1 MKEKKRILG
10 PHTHTHTQRGKK
22 KKEACISAD
31 ISLCVSLSCV
41 RVYVCVCE
49 LWVLVSW
56 LAETFCEGPGPFWRF
71 NAQLLVVSRAR
82 LRVLVASQL
91 KMKLVEVSR
100 NGNTAR
106 TKTEN
111 SAPGVSQCVCVCV
124 GASVPWSWTM
134 PGECRATCGQACIMR
149 TTILSPGCGLPLQIN
164 TKETRKS
171 MQRQVAGNY
180 VPAAWSFILETLV
193 LFLLIL
199 SATLLF
205 DRKQKNTQLRVFST
219 HFSSMVTSLCL
230 EFLCFMDPSFECI
243 CLLRSQRTFP
253 SNLAC
258 FVIFYDLSANDLAH
272 TLCDRLLKIS
282 LAGVETQGIACQKG
296 LASCAV

>member
-1 MKEKKRILG
+1 M
-10 PHTHTHTQRGKK
+10 
-22 KKEACISAD
+22 
-31 ISLCVSLSCV
+31 
-41 RVYVCVCE
+41 CVC
-49 LWVLVSW
+49 WGICS
-56 LAETFCEGPGPFWRF
+56 
-71 NAQLLVVSRAR
+71 
-82 LRVLVASQL
+82 L
-91 KMKLVEVSR
+91 KLDDV
-100 NGNTAR
+100 
-106 TKTEN
+106 
-111 SAPGVSQCVCVCV
+111 
-124 GASVPWSWTM
+124 
-134 PGECRATCGQACIMR
+134 GECRATCGQACIMR

-253 SNLAC
+253 PIWLALSFFTIYQPTIWLTH
-258 FVIFYDLSANDLAH
+258 FVTDCWRLVWLEWRLKELRVRSV
-272 TLCDRLLKIS
+272 LC
-282 LAGVETQGIACQKG
+282 G
-296 LASCAV
+296 LVRKNV